1 MFLKESVLINNT
13 NDITSNN
20 KGSFLKASDWFEVP
34 FFVLIE
40 AWKLNTS
47 WDEDALVSSNSDF
60 FKWSLDTIENCFQNT
75 WSKFDRKRLTSSQ
88 DWITISESRCVL
100 IALDGGSISL
110 KLNDLTDKL
119 VPTDL
124 NELVHF

>member
-1 MFLKESVLINNT
+1 MGHNFMFLKESVLINNT

-60 FKWSLDTIENCFQNT
+60 FKWSLDTIENC
-75 WSKFDRKRLTSSQ
+75 SKIPGPSS
-88 DWITISESRCVL
+88 TERGSPVL
-100 IALDGGSISL
+100 KIGS
-110 KLNDLTDKL
+110 
-119 VPTDL
+119 P
-124 NELVHF
+124 

>member
-1 MFLKESVLINNT
+1 
-13 NDITSNN
+13 
-20 KGSFLKASDWFEVP
+20 
-34 FFVLIE
+34 
-40 AWKLNTS
+40 
-47 WDEDALVSSNSDF
+47 
-60 FKWSLDTIENCFQNT
+60 LDTVENCFQNT

>member
-110 KLNDLTDKL
+110 ELNDLTDKL

>member
-75 WSKFDRKRLTSSQ
+75 CNYYDDKEKLINEEKCSFTYLVQVRQKEAHQFSRL
-88 DWITISESRCVL
+88 DHH
-100 IALDGGSISL
+100 
-110 KLNDLTDKL
+110 K
-119 VPTDL
+119 
-124 NELVHF
+124 